1 MNKLLLIKF
10 SLFLSFE
17 IIAQQGF
24 HQSQDIVVMKNGV
37 ELLNPW
43 AGGVNVPQFSPIDL
57 NGDDIL
63 DLMIFD
69 KNGDQIN
76 CFINNG
82 TEGIVDYHYSPEYNL
97 KFPELEDWVLLRDY
111 NCDNKMDILS
121 SHKGGIRVYKNTSN
135 ENQLSF
141 ELSDTI
147 KTNRGSGP
155 TNLYVSSVDIP
166 HIGDIDYDGDLD
178 ILTFGIIGSHVEWHR
193 NNSIE
198 NFGTCDSLNFELE
211 DECWGDFS
219 ENFSDNSVTLY
230 DCEYQFTGDNHSNRM
245 QFYNSNSSGQNNT
258 VSNKSEFKTN
268 SLNSSEPKHSG
279 STLTALDLNNDSYFE
294 LLLGDITFDNI
305 VMLENSASS
314 ENALMINQD
323 TAFPNYSESV
333 NLSRF
338 PAAYYFD
345 FDNDTKKDLIVA
357 PNGDNVS
364 ENFDNIWFYKN
375 QATNESVI
383 LNLIARNALLDQ
395 MIEVGSGA
403 HPVFFDYNNDSLVD
417 IVIAN
422 YGYYT
427 ESGNYNSQLALYEN
441 IGTLSN
447 PEFKWIT
454 DDFTCDCPNSIGS
467 LNFEN
472 NITPT
477 FGDLDGDGDQDMI
490 VGDSDGKIHLL
501 DNILSNN
508 VSNFYVNEI
517 EYFDIDIGSFA
528 SPFLIDLDRDG
539 DLDLIIGSRQ
549 GQIFHYNNV
558 GTSTDAD
565 FVLANEQFGNINL
578 TDSIY
583 GTAYTTPTII
593 DGENGYELF
602 VGTESGALFHYT
614 NIEDNLDGSFEE
626 ISDNIVL
633 FSKGIRSAPAV
644 YDLNNDGW
652 NDMLLGIYTGGIH
665 LLWGSNTDISIPETK
680 SNKIKIYPN
689 PSKGIIQ
696 LDNTES
702 FTNIE
707 VYNIEGKLRFEGLA
721 KKTIDLSHLESGF
734 YFVKV
739 RTNTGESVH
748 TKICIY

>member
-1 MNKLLLIKF
+1 MKKLLLIKF
-10 SLFLSFE
+10 ALFLSFQ
-17 IIAQQGF
+17 ILAQQGF
-24 HQSQDIVVMKNGV
+24 QQSQDIIVKKNGV
-37 ELLNPW
+37 ELTNPW
-43 AGGVNVPQFSPIDL
+43 AGGANVPQFSPIDL
-57 NGDDIL
+57 NADNIL
-63 DLMIFD
+63 DLIIFD
-69 KNGDQIN
+69 KNGNQVN
-76 CFINNG
+76 CFINHG
-82 TEGIVDYHYSPEYNL
+82 TEGIVDYHYAPEYNL

-121 SHKGGIRVYKNTSN
+121 SHKGGIRVYKNTSIEN
-135 ENQLSF
+135 ELNF
-141 ELSDTI
+141 ELLDTI

-178 ILTFGIIGSHVEWHR
+178 ILTFGVIGSHVEWHK

-198 NFGTCDSLNFELE
+198 NFDTCDSLNFELE

-230 DCEYQFTGDNHSNRM
+230 DCEDQFTGYNHSSGM
-245 QFYNSNSSGQNNT
+245 QFNNSNFDAPNIT
-258 VSNKSEFKTN
+258 KTTKSVHTTK
-268 SLNSSEPKHSG
+268 SLNFSETKHSG
-279 STLTALDLNNDSYFE
+279 STLTALDLNDDSYFE

-345 FDNDTKKDLIVA
+345 FDNDSKKDLIVA

-364 ENFDNIWFYKN
+364 NNFENVWFYKN
-375 QATNESVI
+375 QAADESVN

-403 HPVFFDYNNDSLVD
+403 HPVFFDYNNDSLMD
-417 IVIAN
+417 IIIAN

-427 ESGNYNSQLALYEN
+427 ESGNYNSQLALYKN
-441 IGTLSN
+441 VGDASY
-447 PEFKWIT
+447 PEFEWVT
-454 DDFTCDCPNSIGS
+454 NDFSDLGT

-472 NITPT
+472 NIIPT

-490 VGDSDGKIHLL
+490 VGDSNGNIHLL
-501 DNILSNN
+501 NNIYINST
-508 VSNFYVNEI
+508 SNFYINTI
-517 EYFDIDIGSFA
+517 EYFDIDVGSFA

-549 GQIFHYNNV
+549 GQIFHYDNEGSPSEAN
-558 GTSTDAD
+558 
-565 FVLANEQFGNINL
+565 FVLVNDQFGNINL
-578 TDSIY
+578 TDSVY
-583 GTAYTTPTII
+583 GTAYTTPIII
-593 DGENGYELF
+593 DGEYGYELF
-602 VGTESGALFHYT
+602 VGTEKGTLFHYT
-614 NIEDNLDGSFEE
+614 NIDDNLDGSFQE
-626 ISDNIVL
+626 ISDNIIL
-633 FSKGIRSAPAV
+633 YSKCIRSAPAV

-652 NDMLLGIYTGGIH
+652 NDMLLGTYTGGVH
-665 LLWGSNTDISIPETK
+665 LLWGGNTDISIPETA
-680 SNKIKIYPN
+680 SNQIKIYPN

-696 LDNTES
+696 LEQFES
-702 FTNIE
+702 LSNIE
-707 VYNIEGKLRFEGLA
+707 IYNVEGKLSFKGPA
-721 KKTIDLSHLESGF
+721 KKIIDLSHLENGF
-734 YFVKV
+734 YFVKI
-739 RTNTGESVH
+739 RTKTNKSLH
-748 TKICIY
+748 AKICIY

>member
-1 MNKLLLIKF
+1 MKKLILIKF
-10 SLFLSFE
+10 ALFLSFK
-17 IIAQQGF
+17 ILAQQGF
-24 HQSQDIVVMKNGV
+24 QQSQDIIVKKNGV
-37 ELLNPW
+37 ELVNPW
-43 AGGVNVPQFSPIDL
+43 AGGANVPQFSPIDL
-57 NGDDIL
+57 NADNIL

-76 CFINNG
+76 CFINHG
-82 TEGIVDYHYSPEYNL
+82 TEGIVDYHYAPEYNL

-121 SHKGGIRVYKNTSN
+121 SHKGGIRVYKNTSTEN
-135 ENQLSF
+135 ELSF
-141 ELSDTI
+141 ELLDTI

-178 ILTFGIIGSHVEWHR
+178 ILTFGIIGSHVEWHK
-193 NNSIE
+193 NNSKE

-219 ENFSDNSVTLY
+219 ENFSNNSVTLY
-230 DCEYQFTGDNHSNRM
+230 DCEDQFTGDNHSIGM
-245 QFYNSNSSGQNNT
+245 QFNNSNFTDPNNT
-258 VSNKSEFKTN
+258 ETNNSEFITN

-279 STLTALDLNNDSYFE
+279 STLTALDLNDDSYFE

-314 ENALMINQD
+314 EDAIMISQD

-357 PNGDNVS
+357 PNGNNVS
-364 ENFDNIWFYKN
+364 HNFENIWFYKN
-375 QATNESVI
+375 QADDESVN

-403 HPVFFDYNNDSLVD
+403 HPVFFDYNNDSLMD
-417 IVIAN
+417 IIVAN

-441 IGTLSN
+441 VGDASN
-447 PEFKWIT
+447 PEFEWVT
-454 DDFTCDCPNSIGS
+454 DDFSDLGT

-472 NITPT
+472 NIIPT

-490 VGDSDGKIHLL
+490 VGDSNGNIHLL
-501 DNILSNN
+501 NNIYFNST
-508 VSNFYVNEI
+508 SNFFINTI
-517 EYFDIDIGSFA
+517 EYFDIDVGSFA

-549 GQIFHYNNV
+549 GQIFHYNNE
-558 GTSTDAD
+558 GTPSEAN
-565 FVLANEQFGNINL
+565 FVLATEQFGNINL
-578 TDSIY
+578 TDSVY
-583 GTAYTTPTII
+583 GTAFTTPTMI
-593 DGENGYELF
+593 DGEYGYELF
-602 VGTESGALFHYT
+602 VGTEKGPLFHYT
-614 NIEDNLDGSFEE
+614 NIDDNLDGSFEE
-626 ISDNIVL
+626 ISDNII
-633 FSKGIRSAPAV
+633 FYSKGIRSAPAI

-652 NDMLLGIYTGGIH
+652 NDMLLGIYTGGVH
-665 LLWGSNTDISIPETK
+665 LLWGSNTNISIPETV
-680 SNKIKIYPN
+680 SDQIKIYPN

-696 LDNTES
+696 LDHTES
-702 FTNIE
+702 LTNIE
-707 VYNIEGKLRFEGLA
+707 VYNVEGKLSFKGLA
-721 KKTIDLSHLESGF
+721 KKTIDVSHLESGF
-734 YFVKV
+734 YFVKI
-739 RTNTGESVH
+739 RTKTNESLH
-748 TKICIY
+748 AKICIY

>member
-1 MNKLLLIKF
+1 MKKLLLIKF
-10 SLFLSFE
+10 ALCLSFE
-17 IIAQQGF
+17 ILAQQGF
-24 HQSQDIVVMKNGV
+24 KQSQDLVVKKNGV

-43 AGGVNVPQFSPIDL
+43 AGGANVPQFSPIDL
-57 NGDDIL
+57 NADNVL

-76 CFINNG
+76 CFINHG
-82 TEGIVDYHYSPEYNL
+82 TEGLIDYHYAPEYNL
-97 KFPELEDWVLLRDY
+97 RFPKLEDWVLLRDY
-111 NCDNKMDILS
+111 NCDNKMDIFTS
-121 SHKGGIRVYKNTSN
+121 YNGGIRVYKNTSIDEELN
-135 ENQLSF
+135 FQLIG
-141 ELSDTI
+141 TI
-147 KTNRGSGP
+147 LTDRGSGP

-178 ILTFGIIGSHVEWHR
+178 ILTFTIIGSHVEWHK
-193 NNSIE
+193 NNSVE
-198 NFGTCDSLNFELE
+198 FFGTCDSVNFELE

-230 DCEYQFTGDNHSNRM
+230 DCEKSK
-245 QFYNSNSSGQNNT
+245 NSANSIET
-258 VSNKSEFKTN
+258 R
-268 SLNSSEPKHSG
+268 HSG

-345 FDNDTKKDLIVA
+345 FDNDSKKDLIVA
-357 PNGDNVS
+357 PNGNNVS
-364 ENFDNIWFYKN
+364 HNFENIWFYKN
-375 QATNESVI
+375 QSNDESVN

-403 HPVFFDYNNDSLVD
+403 HPVFFDYNNDDLID
-417 IVIAN
+417 IIVAN

-441 IGTLSN
+441 IGSHSN
-447 PEFKWIT
+447 PEFEWVT
-454 DDFTCDCPNSIGS
+454 DDYSDLGT

-472 NITPT
+472 NIIPT
-477 FGDLDGDGDQDMI
+477 FGDLDSDGDEDMI
-490 VGDSDGKIHLL
+490 VGDSNGKIHLL
-501 DNILSNN
+501 KNIFYNDA
-508 VSNFYVNEI
+508 SNFFIDEI

-549 GQIFHYNNV
+549 GQIFYYNNE
-558 GTSTDAD
+558 GSPSEPN

-593 DGENGYELF
+593 DGESGYELF
-602 VGTESGALFHYT
+602 VGTEKGPMYHYT
-614 NIEDNLDGSFEE
+614 NIDDNLEGSFEE
-626 ISDNIVL
+626 ISDTIIL
-633 FSKGIRSAPAV
+633 YSKGIRSAPAV

-652 NDMLLGIYTGGIH
+652 NDMLLGIYTGGVH
-665 LLWGSNTDISIPETK
+665 LLWGGNTDISIPETA
-680 SNKIKIYPN
+680 SNQIKIYPN
-689 PSKGIIQ
+689 PSEGIIQ
-696 LDNTES
+696 LDYNES
-702 FTNIE
+702 LSYIE
-707 VYNIEGKLRFEGLA
+707 VYNIEGKLSFKGPA

-734 YFVKV
+734 YFVKI
-739 RTNTGESVH
+739 RTKTNESLH

>member
-1 MNKLLLIKF
+1 MKKLLIIKF
-10 SLFLSFE
+10 ALFLSFE
-17 IIAQQGF
+17 VLAQQGF
-24 HQSQDIVVMKNGV
+24 QQSQDIVVKKNGL
-37 ELLNPW
+37 ELVNPW
-43 AGGVNVPQFSPIDL
+43 AGGANVPQFSPIDL
-57 NGDDIL
+57 NADNIQ

-82 TEGIVDYHYSPEYNL
+82 TEGIVDYHYAPEYNL

-111 NCDNKMDILS
+111 NCDNKMDIFS
-121 SHKGGIRVYKNTSN
+121 SHKGGIRVYKNISN
-135 ENQLSF
+135 ENELSF
-141 ELSDTI
+141 ELIDTI

-178 ILTFGIIGSHVEWHR
+178 ILTFGVIGSHVEWHK

-230 DCEYQFTGDNHSNRM
+230 DCEDQFTSDNHSSGM
-245 QFYNSNSSGQNNT
+245 QYNNFNFDAPNNT
-258 VSNKSEFKTN
+258 ETNKYEFTTN
-268 SLNSSEPKHSG
+268 SLNFLEPKHSG
-279 STLTALDLNNDSYFE
+279 STLTALDLNDDSYFE

-323 TAFPNYSESV
+323 IAFPNYSESV

-345 FDNDTKKDLIVA
+345 FDNDSKKDLIVA

-364 ENFDNIWFYKN
+364 NNFENIWFYKN
-375 QATNESVI
+375 QAADESVN
-383 LNLIARNALLDQ
+383 LNLISRNALLDQ

-403 HPVFFDYNNDSLVD
+403 HPVFFDYNNDSLMD
-417 IVIAN
+417 IIIAN

-427 ESGNYNSQLALYEN
+427 ESGNYNSQLALYKN
-441 IGTLSN
+441 IGDANN
-447 PEFKWIT
+447 PEFEWVT
-454 DDFTCDCPNSIGS
+454 NDFSDLGT

-472 NITPT
+472 NIIPT

-490 VGDSDGKIHLL
+490 VGDSNGNIHLL
-501 DNILSNN
+501 NNIYYNST
-508 VSNFYVNEI
+508 SNFYINAI
-517 EYFDIDIGSFA
+517 EYFDIDVGSFA

-539 DLDLIIGSRQ
+539 DLDLIVGSRQ
-549 GQIFHYNNV
+549 GQIFHYNNE
-558 GTSTDAD
+558 GSPSEAN
-565 FVLANEQFGNINL
+565 FVLVNEQFGNINL
-578 TDSIY
+578 TDSVY
-583 GTAYTTPTII
+583 GTAYTTPTVI
-593 DGENGYELF
+593 DGEYGYELF
-602 VGTESGALFHYT
+602 VGTEKGIIFHYT
-614 NIEDNLDGSFEE
+614 NIDDNLDGSFEE

-633 FSKGIRSAPAV
+633 YSKGIRSAPAL

-652 NDMLLGIYTGGIH
+652 NDMLLGIYTGGVH
-665 LLWGSNTDISIPETK
+665 LLWGSNIDISIPETV
-680 SNKIKIYPN
+680 SNQIKIYPN

-696 LDNTES
+696 LDHTELLS
-702 FTNIE
+702 NIE
-707 VYNIEGKLRFEGLA
+707 IYNVEGKLSFKGPA
-721 KKTIDLSHLESGF
+721 KKTIDLSHLENGF
-734 YFVKV
+734 YFVKI
-739 RTNTGESVH
+739 RTKTNKSFH
-748 TKICIY
+748 AKICIY

>member
-1 MNKLLLIKF
+1 MKKLLLIKF
-10 SLFLSFE
+10 ALFISFE
-17 IIAQQGF
+17 VLAQQGF
-24 HQSQDIVVMKNGV
+24 HQSQDIIVKKNGF
-37 ELLNPW
+37 ELVNPW
-43 AGGVNVPQFSPIDL
+43 AGGANVPQFSPIDL
-57 NGDDIL
+57 NADNIL

-76 CFINNG
+76 CFINHG
-82 TEGIVDYHYSPEYNL
+82 TEGIVDYHYAPEYNL

-111 NCDNKMDILS
+111 NCDNKMDIFS

-135 ENQLSF
+135 ENELSF
-141 ELSDTI
+141 ELLDTI
-147 KTNRGSGP
+147 KTNRGSGF

-178 ILTFGIIGSHVEWHR
+178 ILTFGIIGSHVEWHK

-230 DCEYQFTGDNHSNRM
+230 DCEDQFTVDNHSSGM
-245 QFYNSNSSGQNNT
+245 QFNNSNFADPNNT
-258 VSNKSEFKTN
+258 ETKISEFTSN
-268 SLNSSEPKHSG
+268 SLNFSEPKHSG
-279 STLTALDLNNDSYFE
+279 STLTAIDLNNDSYFE

-333 NLSRF
+333 NISRF

-345 FDNDTKKDLIVA
+345 FDNDSKKDLIVA
-357 PNGDNVS
+357 PNGNNVS
-364 ENFDNIWFYKN
+364 HNFENIWFYKN
-375 QATNESVI
+375 QAADESVN
-383 LNLIARNALLDQ
+383 LNLIARNVLIDQ

-403 HPVFFDYNNDSLVD
+403 HPVFFDYNNDNLMD
-417 IVIAN
+417 IIIAN

-427 ESGNYNSQLALYEN
+427 ESGNYNSQLALYKN
-441 IGTLSN
+441 VGDASN
-447 PEFKWIT
+447 PEFEWIT
-454 DDFTCDCPNSIGS
+454 DDFSDLGT

-472 NITPT
+472 NIIPT

-490 VGDSDGKIHLL
+490 VGDSNGNIHLL
-501 DNILSNN
+501 NNIFFNST
-508 VSNFYVNEI
+508 SNFYIDAI
-517 EYFDIDIGSFA
+517 EYFDIDVGSFA

-549 GQIFHYNNV
+549 GQIFHYNNE
-558 GTSTDAD
+558 GSPSEAN
-565 FVLANEQFGNINL
+565 FVLVNEQFGNINL
-578 TDSIY
+578 TDSVY

-593 DGENGYELF
+593 DGEDGYELF
-602 VGTESGALFHYT
+602 VGTEKGTLFHYS
-614 NIEDNLDGSFEE
+614 NIDNNLDGSFEE
-626 ISDNIVL
+626 ISDNIIL
-633 FSKGIRSAPAV
+633 YSKGIRSAPAV

-652 NDMLLGIYTGGIH
+652 NDILLGIYTGGIH
-665 LLWGSNTDISIPETK
+665 LLWGGNTDISIPETT
-680 SNKIKIYPN
+680 SNQIKIYPN

-696 LDNTES
+696 LDHAELLNS
-702 FTNIE
+702 IE
-707 VYNIEGKLRFEGLA
+707 VYNVEGKLSFKGPA
-721 KKTIDLSHLESGF
+721 KKTINLSHLENGF
-734 YFVKV
+734 YFVKI
-739 RTNTGESVH
+739 RTKTNKSLH

>member
-1 MNKLLLIKF
+1 MKKLLLIKF
-10 SLFLSFE
+10 TLCLSFG
-17 IIAQQGF
+17 ILAQQGF
-24 HQSQDIVVMKNGV
+24 HQSQDIVVKKNGV
-37 ELLNPW
+37 ELVNPW
-43 AGGVNVPQFSPIDL
+43 AGGANAPQFSPIDL
-57 NGDDIL
+57 NADNIL

-76 CFINNG
+76 CFINHG
-82 TEGIVDYHYSPEYNL
+82 TEGIVDYHYAPEYNL

-121 SHKGGIRVYKNTSN
+121 SHKGGIRVYKNTSTEN
-135 ENQLSF
+135 ELSF
-141 ELSDTI
+141 ELLDTI

-178 ILTFGIIGSHVEWHR
+178 ILTFGIIGSHVEWHK
-193 NNSIE
+193 NNSKE

-219 ENFSDNSVTLY
+219 ENFSNNSVTLY
-230 DCEYQFTGDNHSNRM
+230 DCEDQFTGDNHSSGM
-245 QFYNSNSSGQNNT
+245 QFNNSNFVDPNNT
-258 VSNKSEFKTN
+258 ETNNSEFITN

-279 STLTALDLNNDSYFE
+279 STLTALDLNDDSYFE

-314 ENALMINQD
+314 EDAIMISQD

-357 PNGDNVS
+357 PNGNNVS
-364 ENFDNIWFYKN
+364 HNFENIWFYKN
-375 QATNESVI
+375 QADDESVN

-403 HPVFFDYNNDSLVD
+403 HPVFFDYNNDSLMD
-417 IVIAN
+417 IIVAN

-441 IGTLSN
+441 VGDVSN
-447 PEFKWIT
+447 PEFEWVT
-454 DDFTCDCPNSIGS
+454 DDFSDLGT

-472 NITPT
+472 NIIPT

-490 VGDSDGKIHLL
+490 VVDSNGNIHLL
-501 DNILSNN
+501 NNIYFNST
-508 VSNFYVNEI
+508 SNFFINTI
-517 EYFDIDIGSFA
+517 EYFDIDVGSFA

-549 GQIFHYNNV
+549 GQIFHYNNE
-558 GTSTDAD
+558 GTPSEAN

-578 TDSIY
+578 TDSVY
-583 GTAYTTPTII
+583 GTAYTTPTMI
-593 DGENGYELF
+593 DGEYGYELF
-602 VGTESGALFHYT
+602 VGTEKGPLFHYT
-614 NIEDNLDGSFEE
+614 NIDDNLDGSFEE
-626 ISDNIVL
+626 ISDNIIL
-633 FSKGIRSAPAV
+633 YSKGIRSVPAI

-652 NDMLLGIYTGGIH
+652 NDMLLGIYTGGVH
-665 LLWGSNTDISIPETK
+665 LLWGSNTNISIPETA
-680 SNKIKIYPN
+680 SNQIKIYPN

-696 LDNTES
+696 LDHTES
-702 FTNIE
+702 LINIE
-707 VYNIEGKLRFEGLA
+707 VHNIEGKLSFKGPA
-721 KKTIDLSHLESGF
+721 KKTIDISHLESGF
-734 YFVKV
+734 YFVKI
-739 RTNTGESVH
+739 RTKTNESLH
-748 TKICIY
+748 AKICIY